1 MTNKKNRE
9 NARHSTG
16 PRTAAGKSRA
26 SRNATTHGFF
36 ARELMLNDE
45 ETRQLETI
53 RRALHAQLR
62 PKTPLQVIKFA
73 LIAVLMGR
81 CRLGL
86 RLEMRYIARAL
97 GQDSAQ
103 QAQPDQSEEPVA
115 VRSEWY
121 LSGKQGLREGMR
133 LLEAVKRE
141 FLNLGRID
149 ERWHAPLD
157 KAFGPQLRQLLTQ
170 WMPSNKPAFLLAEA
184 LIMHADTYKMPLP
197 PSLVGEQGSAEDG
210 GNDPK
215 VILDPEQNK
224 KMVVKLFE
232 QQESVLSDLWRSAEQ
247 RASASAREQNG
258 AMDPPR
264 YFSTACR
271 DLDRA
276 IKEYINLKKQKL

>member
-1 MTNKKNRE
+1 MTNKTNRE
-9 NARHSTG
+9 NAKHSTG

-36 ARELMLNDE
+36 ARELALNDE

-62 PKTPLQVIKFA
+62 PKTPLQVIKFG
-73 LIAVLMGR
+73 LIAVLMAR
-81 CRLGL
+81 CKLGL

-121 LSGKQGLREGMR
+121 LSGKQGLREGMS
-133 LLEAVKRE
+133 LLEDVKRE

-149 ERWHAPLD
+149 EGWHAPLD
-157 KAFGPQLRQLLTQ
+157 TAFGPQLRQLLTQ
-170 WMPSNKPAFLLAEA
+170 WMRSNKPAFLLAQA

-210 GNDPK
+210 GNEPK
-215 VILDPEQNK
+215 VILDPEQSK
-224 KMVVKLFE
+224 KWWSSCSSGKNSCWLIFGGVRN
-232 QQESVLSDLWRSAEQ
+232 SVLRPRPGNKTALWILLAT
-247 RASASAREQNG
+247 SARRVG
-258 AMDPPR
+258 ISIVPSR
-264 YFSTACR
+264 STW
-271 DLDRA
+271 
-276 IKEYINLKKQKL
+276 I